1 MLLLLQIEPGRSLP
15 DARAYG
21 FQFLRIAA
29 SKAFLPPG
37 GACLDVWHDRIEI
50 LLALCAAGIP
60 RCQDIKRVVVRAKLL
75 DIGQHLLK
83 IIRLHQLICMLERA
97 DAIPVCSAPKR
108 FLTRPDTCYP
118 DRDARS
124 LERRW
129 EKQRIVK
136 LVILPGV
143 VHRLP

>member
-60 RCQDIKRVVVRAKLL
+60 RGQDIKRFVARAKLPEIS
-75 DIGQHLLK
+75 DHMESYFFSNPYHPRHAAQF
-83 IIRLHQLICMLERA
+83 RSPSR
-97 DAIPVCSAPKR
+97 
-108 FLTRPDTCYP
+108 DTF
-118 DRDARS
+118 
-124 LERRW
+124 
-129 EKQRIVK
+129 
-136 LVILPGV
+136 
-143 VHRLP
+143 